1 MTSKDIEAKLEAARA
16 ARRRAEAEAAREE
29 EEMLRA
35 LAAAQEEEERRAE
48 AERRRAEERR
58 LAEEAEE
65 RRAEAER
72 QRVAAE
78 QREEEQRS
86 QGRKWAIVLDRRTGY
101 DLTTV
106 QHRPPKKTTSSS
118 MKSPSKAAGLSKAGP
133 SRKREGSNYYPL
145 PDNCWVCRDVKSTCI
160 RGM

>member
-1 MTSKDIEAKLEAARA
+1 
-16 ARRRAEAEAAREE
+16 
-29 EEMLRA
+29 MLRA

-72 QRVAAE
+72 QQLAAE
-78 QREEEQRS
+78 QREEEQQS
-86 QGRKWAIVLDRRTGY
+86 QGGKWAIVLDRRTGY

-106 QHRPPKKTTSSS
+106 IRHALAQAW
-118 MKSPSKAAGLSKAGP
+118 MLLILVFYF
-133 SRKREGSNYYPL
+133 SNYCM
-145 PDNCWVCRDVKSTCI
+145 NCTSDELKTSNITRDIGTVETVRRES
-160 RGM
+160 RGTREWQVIV

>member
-1 MTSKDIEAKLEAARA
+1 MTSKDIKAKLEAAQA

-48 AERRRAEERR
+48 EERQRAEE
-58 LAEEAEE
+58 EVQ
-65 RRAEAER
+65 RAEAER
-72 QRVAAE
+72 QQVAAE

-86 QGRKWAIVLDRRTGY
+86 QGGKWAIVLDRRAGY

-106 QHRPPKKTTSSS
+106 HHRPLKKTTSTSTS
-118 MKSPSKAAGLSKAGP
+118 SPSKAAGLSKAGP
-133 SRKREGSNYYPL
+133 SKKREGSNYYPL
-145 PDNCWVCRDVKSTCI
+145 PDDCWVCRDVKSACI

>member
-1 MTSKDIEAKLEAARA
+1 
-16 ARRRAEAEAAREE
+16 
-29 EEMLRA
+29 MLRA
-35 LAAAQEEEERRAE
+35 LAAAQEEEECRAE
-48 AERRRAEERR
+48 AEQR

-72 QRVAAE
+72 QLVAAE
-78 QREEEQRS
+78 QRAEEQRS
-86 QGRKWAIVLDRRTGY
+86 QGGNWAVVLNRRTGY

-106 QHRPPKKTTSSS
+106 QHRPLKKTVSTST
-118 MKSPSKAAGLSKAGP
+118 KSPSKVAGSSKAGP

-145 PDNCWVCRDVKSTCI
+145 PDDCWVCRDVKSTCI

>member
-1 MTSKDIEAKLEAARA
+1 
-16 ARRRAEAEAAREE
+16 
-29 EEMLRA
+29 MLRA
-35 LAAAQEEEERRAE
+35 LEAAQEEEERQAE
-48 AERRRAEERR
+48 AEQRRAEEERR

-72 QRVAAE
+72 QQVAAK
-78 QREEEQRS
+78 QREEEQGS
-86 QGRKWAIVLDRRTGY
+86 QGGKWAIVLDRRTGY

-106 QHRPPKKTTSSS
+106 QHRPPKKTASSS
-118 MKSPSKAAGLSKAGP
+118 TKSPSKAAGLSKAGP

-145 PDNCWVCRDVKSTCI
+145 PDDCWVCRDVKSACI